1 MPGLPNVLSRST
13 ARTNGQRG
21 QNAVREQLGDTIPA
35 LLHRLPRPDEARDTL
50 LSSAQQALERAR
62 EAVNTA
68 VESLPDVSERLPLRQ
83 KRRPNRRPWIVAGVV
98 LLILG
103 GAFFAY
109 RKLTA
114 PPEEDWMSES
124 WPEQQQQPTSQ
135 SADGAKA
142 DTDGAAPQPA
152 SGETTAEQTAPPGS
166 ISS

>member
-1 MPGLPNVLSRST
+1 MPGLPNVLSRAT
-13 ARTNGQRG
+13 ARNTGQRKP
-21 QNAVREQLGDTIPA
+21 NAVREQLGDTVPS
-35 LLHRLPRPDEARDTL
+35 LLHRLPRPDEARETL
-50 LSSAQQALERAR
+50 LNSAQQAIERAR
-62 EAVNTA
+62 EAVNSA
-68 VESLPDVSERLPLRQ
+68 VEALPDVSERLPIRQ

-124 WPEQQQQPTSQ
+124 WPEQQQPATQ

-142 DTDGAAPQPA
+142 DANGAAPQPA
-152 SGETTAEQTAPPGS
+152 SGEATAEQTAPPGS
-166 ISS
+166 LSS